1 MHIKFLSHGTGDP
14 HRAAT
19 YLLATHDHAGRQRGA
34 VSVLRG
40 NPLLVAEVASRLTTV
55 HRYTSGVISWARED
69 DPSDAEI
76 GAVIDDYE
84 RTAFAGLEADQ
95 YSWSVVQH
103 TDEDGGKHVHVL
115 AARVELGS
123 GKALN
128 IAPPGWEKTF
138 DPLRDHWNRAKGWA
152 RPDDPSRARP
162 SQPGRMRLASSA
174 AMREHAAIGRE
185 ATALGIHVSDL
196 TDSLAVEPDPKRC
209 ITDWLTEQILAGA
222 INNREDLITSLSS
235 IGSVTRVGQEYVSVQ
250 PEGHPRP
257 LRLKGAI
264 FGADFDAAA
273 VREKVATPADLTL
286 TRGAP
291 DPQAAEL
298 DRQKLEAA
306 VARRAA
312 YNRERYP
319 RPTPTDKPSPAQV
332 PEVQEPLPI
341 SKGKDAA
348 HVRARNHAFGRI
360 ERAVEAARAAVR
372 GFITACSDAVRS
384 SDLLG
389 RAGVL
394 AERSGALAQRS
405 GELAVEAS
413 GAAERASGAIQYVG
427 VSGRRAAH
435 KELIRPGGASKRAK
449 DDEKDHS

>member
-40 NPLLVAEVASRLTTV
+40 SPLLVAEVAAGLTTV

-69 DPSDAEI
+69 EPSGDEI
-76 GAVIDDYE
+76 GAVVDDFE

-95 YSWSVVQH
+95 YSWCVVQH
-103 TDEDGGKHVHVL
+103 TDDDGGKHVHVL
-115 AARVELGS
+115 AARVELSS

-128 IAPPGWEKTF
+128 IAPPGWERTF

-152 RPDDPSRARP
+152 RPDDPLRARS
-162 SQPGRMRLASSA
+162 SQPGPMRLASSA
-174 AMREHAAIGRE
+174 AVRQQAAIGRE
-185 ATALGIHVSDL
+185 AAALGIHVSDL
-196 TDSLAVEPDPKRC
+196 THSLAVEPDPKRC
-209 ITDWLTEQILAGA
+209 ITDWLTEQILAGG
-222 INNREDLITSLSS
+222 INNREDLINTLST
-235 IGSVTRVGQEYVSVQ
+235 IGSVTRVGQDYVSVH
-250 PEGHPRP
+250 PEGHHRP
-257 LRLKGAI
+257 MRLKGAI

-273 VREKVATPADLTL
+273 VREKVATPADLSL
-286 TRGAP
+286 TRGTP

-298 DRQKLEAA
+298 ERQKLEAA

-319 RPTPTDKPSPAQV
+319 HPAPTDKPRLAPV
-332 PEVQEPLPI
+332 PEVQERVPI
-341 SKGKDAA
+341 SKEEEAA
-348 HVRARNHAFGRI
+348 YVRTRNLVVERI

-372 GFITACSDAVRS
+372 GFITACSDAIRS
-384 SDLLG
+384 SDIL
-389 RAGVL
+389 RRTGVL

-405 GELAVEAS
+405 GELTVEAS
-413 GAAERASGAIQYVG
+413 GAAERASGAIQYAG
-427 VSGRRAAH
+427 VSGRRAAR
-435 KELIRPGGASKRAK
+435 KELIRPGGASKRAE
-449 DDEKDHS
+449 DDETDQS

>member
-40 NPLLVAEVASRLTTV
+40 NPLLVADVAAGLTTV

-69 DPSDAEI
+69 EPSDDEI
-76 GAVIDDYE
+76 SAVIDDFE

-95 YSWSVVQH
+95 YTWSVVQH
-103 TDEDGGKHVHVL
+103 TDDDGGKHVHLL

-138 DPLRDHWNRAKGWA
+138 DPLRDYWNRAKGWA
-152 RPDDPSRARP
+152 RPDDPSRARH

-174 AMREHAAIGRE
+174 AMREHAAICRE
-185 ATALGIHVSDL
+185 AAALGIHVSDL
-196 TDSLAVEPDPKRC
+196 TSSLAVEPDPKRC

-235 IGSVTRVGQEYVSVQ
+235 IGAVTRVGQEYVSVQ

-273 VREKVATPADLTL
+273 VREKVVTPTDLKL
-286 TRGAP
+286 TRGTP
-291 DPQAAEL
+291 DPQAAKQE
-298 DRQKLEAA
+298 RQKLEAA
-306 VARRAA
+306 IGRRAA

-332 PEVQEPLPI
+332 REVQERLPI
-341 SKGKDAA
+341 SEEEEAA
-348 HVRARNHAFGRI
+348 DVRTRNAVVESI

-384 SDLLG
+384 SNLL
-389 RAGVL
+389 RRTGVL

-405 GELAVEAS
+405 GELTVEAS
-413 GAAERASGAIQYVG
+413 GAAERASGAIQYAD
-427 VSGRRAAH
+427 VSGRRAAR
-435 KELIRPGGASKRAK
+435 KELMRPAGGSKRAE

>member
-40 NPLLVAEVASRLTTV
+40 NPLLVADVAAGLTTV

-69 DPSDAEI
+69 EPSDDEI
-76 GAVIDDYE
+76 GAVVDDFE

-95 YSWSVVQH
+95 YSWCVVQH
-103 TDEDGGKHVHVL
+103 TDDDGGKHVHVL
-115 AARVELGS
+115 AARVELSS

-138 DPLRDHWNRAKGWA
+138 DPLRNHWNRAKGWA

-185 ATALGIHVSDL
+185 AADLGIHVSDL

-235 IGSVTRVGQEYVSVQ
+235 IGAVTRVGQEYVSVQ

-257 LRLKGAI
+257 LRLRGAI

-273 VREKVATPADLTL
+273 VRKQVATPADLRL

-291 DPQAAEL
+291 DPQAAEQE
-298 DRQKLEAA
+298 RRKLEAA
-306 VARRAA
+306 IGRRAA

-319 RPTPTDKPSPAQV
+319 RPTPTDKPSPVQV
-332 PEVQEPLPI
+332 PEVQEPMPI
-341 SKGKDAA
+341 SKGEDAA
-348 HVRARNHAFGRI
+348 YVRARNHAFGRI

-405 GELAVEAS
+405 GERIVRAGGAV
-413 GAAERASGAIQYVG
+413 ERASGAIQHAGPSV
-427 VSGRRAAH
+427 RRAAR
-435 KELIRPGGASKRAK
+435 KELIRPGGVSKRAV
-449 DDEKDHS
+449 DDEADHS

>member
-185 ATALGIHVSDL
+185 AKALGIHVSDL